1 MLGEPRSPLSS
12 SAINLLLMG
21 IRPIRR
27 PVAFRPAAF
36 LPFCL
41 LLVSCGSSTMDS
53 APPARV
59 EAVTNTT
66 GPLVIVHSGEFVGI
80 TFRNSVVETDEMNYY
95 RYRYLYTSGGVAI
108 GDVDGDDLPDI
119 FLVSALDG
127 CRLYKNKGELRFE
140 DVTTKAGVSPGNIWA
155 TGTTMADINGD
166 GHLDL
171 YICCSGPVDRERL
184 RDRVYIN
191 NGDGTFTERGTEL
204 GITESGYTTMAYFH
218 DFDQDNDLDLFL
230 LGQREDFKDFSVV
243 KTVLATETSRNT
255 NRLYVNDGTGHFTDR
270 SGASGLLTHNWGLS
284 ACVGDMTGDGR
295 SDIFAANDFVQPDN
309 LFVQDDPLHFHDEV
323 NDRLGH
329 ISYFSMGSDL
339 ADLNNDGLGDLVVV
353 DMTPADHARSKQ
365 NMASMRPKDF
375 DLMAGHGWHAQ
386 YMTNQLHLANG
397 NGTFSEIA
405 HVAGVD
411 RTDWSWAA
419 LLVDMD
425 NDGWKDLLVTN
436 GLWRDISNN
445 DFEAAVKDLEK
456 NRTGRI
462 TYEEIQPLM
471 PQTPLPNYL
480 FRNNGDLTFTKAMND
495 WGYDH
500 KGASTGASYADLD
513 LDGDMDLVVV
523 DVNSPVKVIENLSRQ
538 RDGSHYLQIELEG
551 EGANTAAIGAKATLY
566 TDVGLQ
572 YAELALG
579 RGFQSSVE
587 PIIHFGLGNSRIDSL
602 VLQWPDG
609 TWTRITDVSPD
620 ERLRINSN
628 AVNHTRRSQRQA
640 PTWFAESAGTLG
652 LGFAH
657 KESVYDDLR
666 METLLPH
673 RQSQHGPAMAVAD
686 VNGDGRDDLFVTS
699 AAGASPVLWLQ
710 SAGERFAKASAQPW
724 SAHSDQEFIGACF
737 FDADGDKD
745 LDLYTAAGST
755 EFGPTSPRY
764 QDRLYLNDGQGR
776 FTEGKD
782 RLPVMSTPKQVVV
795 AHDVDGDGDQD
806 LFVGGRNVPEAY
818 PAAPK
823 SYLLMNE
830 NGHFTDAISQWCPAA
845 EHAGMVTSAV
855 FADLNADKRADLL
868 LAGEWMPLRAFVNN
882 GRSFAPAPQM
892 FDTTL
897 VGWWFGLEVADLDRD
912 GDPDVVAGNLGLNNK
927 FHPSKEKPLEVYMA
941 DMDLSGTNDIV
952 LAKHGKSGECVPVRR
967 RECSSG
973 QMPFL
978 AQKFPT
984 FKSFAEADLKR
995 LYGPALDQAL
1005 HYSATEFRSMVFRN
1019 EGGTFTPSPL
1029 PMLAQFS
1036 LVRGIEVV
1044 DLNGD
1049 DNLDLVTV
1057 GNLFGT
1063 EVETTR
1069 YDAST
1074 GAVLLGDGK
1083 LGFTAVPA
1091 STTGFMARGDARDVA
1106 LLRAGGAPR
1115 FVVANNNGPLQIF
1128 TLARPPGRNA
1138 LAAR

>member
-1 MLGEPRSPLSS
+1 ME
-12 SAINLLLMG
+12 
-21 IRPIRR
+21 
-27 PVAFRPAAF
+27 
-36 LPFCL
+36 
-41 LLVSCGSSTMDS
+41 S
-53 APPARV
+53 AP
-59 EAVTNTT
+59 EAGIADTT
-66 GPLVIVHSGEFVGI
+66 VSKGPLVKMHSGESIGMP
-80 TFRNSVVETDEMNYY
+80 FRNAVIETDDMNYY
-95 RYRYLYTSGGVAI
+95 RYRYLYASGGVAT
-108 GDVDGDDLPDI
+108 GDVDGDSLPDV

-127 CRLYKNKGELRFE
+127 CRLYHNNGGLRFTDITE
-140 DVTTKAGVSPGNIWA
+140 KAGVVPGNIWA

-171 YICCSGPVDRERL
+171 YICCSGPVDRYRL

-191 NGDGTFTERGTEL
+191 DGKGTFTERGEEL
-204 GITESGYTTMAYFH
+204 GITESGYNTMAYFY
-218 DFDQDNDLDLFL
+218 DLDQDNDLDLFL
-230 LGQREDFKDFSVV
+230 LGHRIDFKEFAQV
-243 KTVLATETSRNT
+243 NT
-255 NRLYVNDGTGHFTDR
+255 IIANEKSQSTDRLYVNDGTGHFTER
-270 SGASGLLTHNWGLS
+270 TAAMGLLTHNWGLS
-284 ACVGDMTGDGR
+284 ACIGDLTGDGR
-295 SDIFAANDFVQPDN
+295 PDIFAANDFVQPDN
-309 LFVQDDPLHFHDEV
+309 LFVQEAGGKFRDQV
-323 NDRLGH
+323 KDRLGH

-339 ADLNNDGLGDLVVV
+339 ADFNNDGRNDLYVV
-353 DMTPADHARSKQ
+353 DMTPPDHLRSKQ

-375 DLMAGHGWHAQ
+375 DLMASQGWHAQ
-386 YMTNQLHLANG
+386 YMTNQLHMANG

-405 HVAGVD
+405 HIAGVD

-419 LLVDMD
+419 LFVDLD

-436 GLWRDISNN
+436 GLWQDISNN
-445 DFEAAVKDLEK
+445 DFETTVKGLEK
-456 NRTGRI
+456 QHPGQRV

-480 FRNNGDLTFTKAMND
+480 FRNQGDLTFSKAMEE

-500 KGASTGASYADLD
+500 KSASTGASYADLD
-513 LDGDMDLVVV
+513 RDGDMDLVVV
-523 DVNSPVKVIENLSRQ
+523 DVNSPVKVVENLSRQ

-551 EGANTAAIGAKATLY
+551 EGANTAAIGATATLY
-566 TDVGLQ
+566 TDAGMQ

-587 PIIHFGLGNSRIDSL
+587 PMMHFGLGGSRIDSL
-602 VLQWPDG
+602 VLRWPDG
-609 TWTRITDVSPD
+609 TWTRMTDVAPD
-620 ERLRINSN
+620 QRLRIRST
-628 AVNHTRRSQRQA
+628 AVAQARRGAHHA
-640 PTWFAESAGTLG
+640 PVWFAESASTLG
-652 LGFAH
+652 LGFTH
-657 KESVYDDLR
+657 KESVYEDLR
-666 METLLPH
+666 VETLLPH
-673 RQSQHGPAMAVAD
+673 RQSQHGPALAVAD
-686 VNGDGRDDLFVTS
+686 VNGDGRDDLFVS
-699 AAGASPVLWLQ
+699 AAAGVSPVLWLQ
-710 SAGERFAKASAQPW
+710 SAGERFTKSSAQPW
-724 SAHSDQEFIGACF
+724 STHRDQEFIGACF

-764 QDRLYLNDGQGR
+764 QDRLYFNDGQGR
-776 FTEGKD
+776 FTEAKD
-782 RLPVMSTPKQVVV
+782 RLPVMSTPKQVVT

-806 LFVGGRNVPEAY
+806 LFVGGRNVPDAY
-818 PAAPK
+818 PQAPK
-823 SYLLMNE
+823 SYLLINDK
-830 NGHFTDAISQWCPAA
+830 GYFTDAIAQWCPTA
-845 EHAGMVTSAV
+845 EHTGMVTSAV
-855 FADLNADKRADLL
+855 FADLNADERADLL
-868 LAGEWMPLRAFVNN
+868 LAGEWMPLRAFVNS
-882 GRSFAPAPQM
+882 GQAFTPAPQM
-892 FDTTL
+892 FDSTL
-897 VGWWFGLEVADLDRD
+897 VGWWFGLEAADLDGD
-912 GDPDVVAGNLGLNNK
+912 GDQDVVAGNLGLNNK

-941 DMDLSGTNDIV
+941 DMDRSGTNDIV
-952 LAKHGKSGECVPVRR
+952 LAKHSKDDVCVPVRG

-995 LYGPALDQAL
+995 LYGPVLDQAL

-1036 LVRGIEVV
+1036 LVRGIEVA

-1049 DNLDLVTV
+1049 GHLDLVTV

-1083 LGFTAVPA
+1083 LGFTAIPS

-1106 LLRAGGAPR
+1106 LLRTGGAPR
-1115 FVVANNNGPLQIF
+1115 FVVANNSGPLQVF
-1128 TLARPPGRNA
+1128 TLTRPPGRNA